1 MRPGCDHILQTVAN
15 ALMTEHMPAA
25 TADKRKAELGLF
37 ALLMTVVS
45 EEMERAVARRVEE
58 NQELRRL
65 FLESLPV
72 VQDKDLRNRMRKAA
86 EEEERDYRVSALDR
100 VNCELL
106 ELLTA
111 FHSHVE
117 GLQGDEAR
125 VVEEK
130 IWKALENWTRR
141 REFGTAELFI
151 QMLLASA
158 VEEVLE
164 KDAAAADSAPG

>member
-15 ALMTEHMPAA
+15 SLMTEHMPAA
-25 TADKRKAELGLF
+25 TADKTKAELGLF

-58 NQELRRL
+58 NRELRRL

-72 VQDKDLRNRMRKAA
+72 VRDEDLSNRLKRTA
-86 EEEERDYRVSALDR
+86 EDEDRDYRVSALDR

-106 ELLTA
+106 ELLTE

-117 GLQGDEAR
+117 GLAGKGAR
-125 VVEEK
+125 AVEEK
-130 IWKALENWTRR
+130 IWKALENWVKR
-141 REFGTAELFI
+141 REFTTSEMFI

-158 VEEVLE
+158 VEKVLE
-164 KDAAAADSAPG
+164 KEAAAAGSVAG